1 MVKALLRELPV
12 PLAATVKPNVPEPVP
27 LALAGVSHPAAPGAD
42 AVQPQPALAVMSTL
56 PFPPP
61 TGCTGLLALKLKLH
75 GNPAW
80 VTVKF
85 ALPTLTEAER
95 WTIVEFAA
103 VGLLVTRTSF
113 GNRP

>member
-1 MVKALLRELPV
+1 MSWPTMVKALLRELPV

-103 VGLLVTRTSF
+103 IERLT
-113 GNRP
+113 